1 MFDLDLLRTFVAV
14 VDAGGFTR
22 AAGRVHRTQSTV
34 SQQIR
39 RLEADVGHRLLE
51 RDRTGAVLPTEEGE
65 LLLTYA
71 RRLLAIAAEARD
83 ALRDPVAGAVVRLGV
98 PEDFAGRR
106 LTDLLGGFARHRP
119 QIRLDTVSAWSAELR
134 RLLDAG
140 DVDLALVKRDA
151 GEGRCLARWPERL
164 VWEAGRQADPAADPA
179 ADPLPLALFPP
190 GCIYRARAI
199 AAREALG
206 RRWRVAYMS
215 QGLAGVQAAV
225 ASGLGIGIL
234 AEGEVLED
242 HRRLGPADGFPDPP
256 ASELALVARP
266 GRLDRSARELAD
278 YLAQAVGPAM
288 TRGANPS
295 HAVSPVATGRPLG

>member
-1 MFDLDLLRTFVAV
+1 MRPMFDLDLLRTFVAV

-39 RLEADVGHRLLE
+39 RLEEDAGHRLLE
-51 RDRTGAVLPTEEGE
+51 RDRTGAVRPTEQGE
-65 LLLTYA
+65 LLLGYA
-71 RRLLAIAAEARD
+71 RRLLGIAAEARD
-83 ALRDPVAGAVVRLGV
+83 ALRNPAAGAVVRLGV

-119 QIRLDTVSAWSAELR
+119 LIRLDTISAWSAELR
-134 RLLDAG
+134 RLLDG
-140 DVDLALVKRDA
+140 GEVDLALVKRDA

-164 VWEAGRQADPAADPA
+164 VWVAGRQAGPA

-199 AAREALG
+199 AALETLG
-206 RRWRVAYMS
+206 RRWRIAYVS

-234 AEGEVLED
+234 AESEVLDD

-256 ASELALVARP
+256 ASELALVARS

-278 YLAQAVGPAM
+278 YLVGAVGAAM
-288 TRGANPS
+288 GGGPNPS
-295 HAVSPVATGRPLG
+295 HAVSAVVSGRPLG